1 MTDDAAEDL
10 ASAPPMLYTAF
21 LSSAEDVVE
30 HLQAADT
37 LGLGVRVESYTIAV
51 GDGDHLPEWK
61 FELLTDLPVRAQRE
75 EA

>member
-1 MTDDAAEDL
+1 MTDDATEDI
-10 ASAPPMLYTAF
+10 AAAPPILYTAF
-21 LSSAEDVVE
+21 LSSAEEVVE

-51 GDGDHLPEWK
+51 GDGEHLPEWK
-61 FELLTDLPVRAQRE
+61 LELLSDMPVRAQRE